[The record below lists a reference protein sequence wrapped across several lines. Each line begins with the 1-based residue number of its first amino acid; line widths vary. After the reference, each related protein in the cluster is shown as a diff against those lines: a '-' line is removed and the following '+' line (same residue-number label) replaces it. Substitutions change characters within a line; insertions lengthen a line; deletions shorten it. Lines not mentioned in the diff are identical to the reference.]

1 MDTDEIKAILAHC
14 RKIVALFHASHIYR
28 AKLKKMIKDM
38 GLDDLKH
45 VNDVVTRW
53 GSKQKMLQRVKYL
66 LPATDRIFLDDRKYQ
81 DLTVDRY
88 ENKLIDSIFHALNGF
103 QKLTDI
109 LAADKDVTASSF
121 ISLLRFIYELTSADE
136 EDTTYL
142 SYSGKT

>member
-1 MDTDEIKAILAHC
+1 
-14 RKIVALFHASHIYR
+14 
-28 AKLKKMIKDM
+28 
-38 GLDDLKH
+38 
-45 VNDVVTRW
+45 
-53 GSKQKMLQRVKYL
+53 MLQRVKYL

-136 EDTTYL
+136 EDNATSSQMKKVIRDYIASKLATHG
-142 SYSGKT
+142 GKSDAKLRMILRMFLRVVEVLDPTFLQISTVEDDEAQTCQK